1 VRRGAAVARVVPAE
15 DGGRRWRVVAEAG
28 GSVDA
33 DAVVLAVP
41 ADRAADIVRATD
53 AGLAGELGAI
63 RSAGL
68 AVVALGFE
76 AATLER
82 RPEGFGFLVPRCA
95 GIRSLGCLWDSS
107 IFPGRAPRDR
117 VLLRVMIGGAHD
129 PEAVRLDDADLLS
142 IVRSDLARTMAL
154 EAEPCFVRVVRHP
167 RGIAQYEPGH
177 GARLAR
183 IEQRLERLP
192 GLRVAGS
199 SYYGVSM
206 NSCVETAERQAA
218 EVLDELAASA

>member
-1 VRRGAAVARVVPAE
+1 
-15 DGGRRWRVVAEAG
+15 
-28 GSVDA
+28 
-33 DAVVLAVP
+33 
-41 ADRAADIVRATD
+41 
-53 AGLAGELGAI
+53 
-63 RSAGL
+63 
-68 AVVALGFE
+68 
-76 AATLER
+76 
-82 RPEGFGFLVPRCA
+82 
-95 GIRSLGCLWDSS
+95 
-107 IFPGRAPRDR
+107 
-117 VLLRVMIGGAHD
+117 
-129 PEAVRLDDADLLS
+129 
-142 IVRSDLARTMAL
+142 MAL